1 MLGHLSGIPGS
12 GGRSFHGVVTRGR
25 GVVVTRDSLSWDG
38 TRCYSLP
45 MALLAAADTLL
56 RYSAVTAKG
65 CEAVGSGVS
74 GP

>member
-1 MLGHLSGIPGS
+1 VLGHLSGIC
-12 GGRSFHGVVTRGR
+12 GVVTRGR
-25 GVVVTRDSLSWDG
+25 GRYSGPRYSLSWDG

-56 RYSAVTAKG
+56 RYSAVTAKW

>member
-25 GVVVTRDSLSWDG
+25 GVVVTRDSLS
-38 TRCYSLP
+38 CYSLP

-56 RYSAVTAKG
+56 RYSAVTAKW